1 MLLDTFP
8 LEFLEIACTAP
19 AVICCR
25 CSPTQKAQVVTHIK
39 EFTGKRCLA
48 IGDGGNDVSMI
59 QAANV
64 GVGIVGKEGQ
74 QAAMSADFSITQFSF
89 LAYLLLWHGRN
100 SYKRSASLAQFI
112 MHRGMI
118 ISIIQAVFCA
128 LYFYV
133 AVPIYT
139 GWLMVGYTSVYTM
152 LPVFSLVLD
161 TDVSKHTTF
170 VYPELYRALQQGKP
184 LSTKTFFL
192 WVLLSIY
199 QGGIIMILGILLFSE
214 NFVNVVSI
222 TFTSLI
228 LCELLNVILSIKNWV
243 KFMVYSLVSST
254 ILYIISIFALT
265 TYFDITFVLTWEF
278 IWKVAIITI
287 VATVPP
293 AIVQFVARRLNPGE
307 HLKVTQTH

>member
-1 MLLDTFP
+1 M
-8 LEFLEIACTAP
+8 
-19 AVICCR
+19 
-25 CSPTQKAQVVTHIK
+25 K

-74 QAAMSADFSITQFSF
+74 QAAMSADFSITQFSY

-100 SYKRSASLAQFI
+100 SYKRSASLSQFI

-139 GWLMVGYTSVYTM
+139 GWLLVGYTTVYTM

-161 TDVSKHTTF
+161 TDVSKQTTF
-170 VYPELYRALQQGKP
+170 IYPELYRALQMGKP
-184 LSTKTFFL
+184 LSIKTFFL

-199 QGGIIMILGILLFSE
+199 QGSVIMILGMLLFSD
-214 NFVNVVSI
+214 NFINVVSI
-222 TFTSLI
+222 TFTALI
-228 LCELLNVILSIKNWV
+228 LCELFNVVLSIKTWV
-243 KFMVYSLVSST
+243 KFMVYSLLGSAL
-254 ILYIISIFALT
+254 LYIISIFALT
-265 TYFDITFVLTWEF
+265 TYFDITFVLTIEF
-278 IWKVAIITI
+278 IWKVAFITA
-287 VATVPP
+287 VACIPP
-293 AIVQFVARRLNPGE
+293 ALIQFAARKLNPGE
-307 HLKVTQTH
+307 HLKVASNN